1 VSEKHLT
8 QIGRARFVKADCVV
22 EVKRKACGACAEHC
36 PTKAI
41 SMKPYGDPAERLRIP
56 EVDEEACI
64 GCGACEHPCPVLPR
78 KAIWIEARSPHGR
91 AKKIEQPPLESPKEG
106 GFPF

>member
-1 VSEKHLT
+1 M
-8 QIGRARFVKADCVV
+8 V

-41 SMKPYGDPAERLRIP
+41 SMKPYGDPSERLRIP

-78 KAIWIEARSPHGR
+78 KAIWVEARSPHGR

-106 GFPF
+106 DFPF